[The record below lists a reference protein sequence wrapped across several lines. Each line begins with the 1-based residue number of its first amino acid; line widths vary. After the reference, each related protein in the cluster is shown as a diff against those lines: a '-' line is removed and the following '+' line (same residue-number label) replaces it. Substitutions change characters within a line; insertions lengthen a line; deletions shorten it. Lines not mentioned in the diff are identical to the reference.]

1 MQSFPDN
8 LPPLMQQAIRASQSK
23 DSDTALS
30 LFQQASQAEPGSPL
44 PHFLMGAELAQLG
57 RMTEAE
63 AAYARAV
70 ILAPDF
76 SIARFELGVLQ
87 FVTARPAIALVTWE
101 ALLALPDTDPLKLF
115 VRGYTELMQDAFDDA
130 LTYFE
135 QGIVANTTNP
145 ALNGNIQLLIAEI
158 HRTRG
163 TQGPNA
169 TAAAAAEKI
178 ADQEEL
184 SDNHF
189 LLSNYNQ
196 SRLH

>member
-1 MQSFPDN
+1 MQPQSPQ
-8 LPPLMQQAIRASQSK
+8 LHPLVQQAIN
-23 DSDTALS
+23 
-30 LFQQASQAEPGSPL
+30 ASQADDSVTALNLLEQASKEQPDSPL
-44 PHFLMGAELAQLG
+44 PHFLAGAELAQLG
-57 RMTEAE
+57 RMAEAE

-70 ILAPDF
+70 VLAPDF

-87 FVTARPAIALVTWE
+87 FVTTRPAIALVTWQP
-101 ALLALPDTDPLKLF
+101 LLTLPDTDPLKLF
-115 VRGYTELMQDAFDDA
+115 ALGYADLMQDAFDGA
-130 LTYFE
+130 LHYFE
-135 QGIVANTTNP
+135 LGMTANTTNA

-163 TQGPNA
+163 TPA
-169 TAAAAAEKI
+169 PDPTAASEKT
-178 ADQEEL
+178 ADQEES

>member
-1 MQSFPDN
+1 MQPL
-8 LPPLMQQAIRASQSK
+8 LPQLHPLMQQAISASQAN

-30 LFQQASQAEPGSPL
+30 LLEQASREEPASPL
-44 PHFLMGAELAQLG
+44 PHFLTGAELAQLG
-57 RMTEAE
+57 RMAEAE

-70 ILAPDF
+70 VLAPDF

-87 FVTARPAIALVTWE
+87 FVTTRPAIALVTWQP
-101 ALLALPDTDPLKLF
+101 LLELLDTDPLKLF
-115 VRGYTELMQDAFDDA
+115 ALGYAELMRDAFDGA
-130 LTYFE
+130 LHYFE

-158 HRTRG
+158 HKTRG
-163 TQGPNA
+163 TPVPNA
-169 TAAAAAEKI
+169 TAIAEKI
-178 ADQEEL
+178 ADQEET

>member
-8 LPPLMQQAIRASQSK
+8 LPPLMQQAISASQAK

-44 PHFLMGAELAQLG
+44 PHFLMGAELAQLE

-87 FVTARPAIALVTWE
+87 FVTARPAIALVTWQ
-101 ALLALPDTDPLKLF
+101 ALLELPDTDPLKLF
-115 VRGYTELMQDAFDDA
+115 VLGYAKLMQDAFDDA
-130 LTYFE
+130 QHYFE
-135 QGIVANTTNP
+135 QGIAANTTNP

-163 TQGPNA
+163 TQAPA
-169 TAAAAAEKI
+169 TEKMP
-178 ADQEEL
+178 AQEEPG
-184 SDNHF
+184 DNHF